1 MKWIL
6 ANFVILISSCSGD
19 SLEFDVLRKNM
30 IETQIK
36 QRGIKNE
43 LVLNA
48 MLEVKRHNFVPEE
61 YRKLAY
67 TDSPLPI
74 GNEQTISQPYIV
86 GFMTEKLQVENHHNV
101 LEIGTGSGYQ
111 AAVLSKI
118 SSHVYS
124 IEIISKLAQNAKRVL
139 KENNYNNI
147 TIKIGDGYKG
157 WVEHAPFDRII
168 VTAAPDKIPQELIDQ
183 LKPGGKMIIPVG
195 QRYMTQYIWLI
206 TKQNNGSIYK
216 EKILPVRF
224 VPMVKE

>member
-86 GFMTEKLQVENHHNV
+86 GFMTEKLQVENYHNV

>member
-86 GFMTEKLQVENHHNV
+86 GFMTEKLQVENYHNV

-124 IEIISKLAQNAKRVL
+124 IEIISNLAQNAKRVL